1 MRRHGWQL
9 PLHPL
14 QFVGMG
20 VFTFLVVAFYVF
32 LAPFLGNRTAKI
44 TVLTLFSLT
53 TFSVIVLYIR
63 CTAINPSDRTASRMK
78 RGAKSHGIPKFNYK
92 SIIRQIILRIVRK
105 IEHKILKCCIRR
117 KYLDPRNNNVQMDTI
132 LPFSL
137 LIIDDAV
144 TPHMKNDDISFCPL
158 CDFEVKRRSKH
169 CRTCNR
175 CVDEFDHHCRVSS
188 LVMDLSDFIVRT
200 MNKFYVNL
208 LISFLVVKQLHWK
221 KKLHHIHTSVG
232 FYNVHGNDLYF
243 AVITY
248 VVRILFIHLSTERK
262 LEISP
267 KKLQLVMEGGT
278 AIAIFIRCFA
288 SKSISLELKQKL
300 HTKFPKGVLGAISVL
315 LVALTAYSSAALWQL
330 FFFHAV
336 LIQKGMRTYDYI
348 LAMREESQSMDPFDD
363 SDLSSDDSDY
373 DDTPEKPRIL
383 SRFLCNGHGE
393 NQSSQRLSI
402 LVEETSTPANSEK
415 PEIRIDPWKLIQMS
429 AEKAKMATEI
439 ARERLLGQKQTVSVS
454 PLKPLPLESKKGPK
468 ANKEIKKVT
477 ASCEIT
483 PIVSNPW
490 ISGSAGGR
498 FSSPRRRFSTSPSPR
513 PQKYKS
519 NFDLKLTEVSRE
531 LETYI
536 SRQVLCSVLKKSGED
551 EASPS

>member
-44 TVLTLFSLT
+44 TVLTLFSFT

-63 CTAINPSDRTASRMK
+63 CTAINPSDRTASRME
-78 RGAKSHGIPKFNYK
+78 RGAKSHGISKFNYK
-92 SIIRQIILRIVRK
+92 SIIRQIISRIVRK

-175 CVDEFDHHCRVSS
+175 CVDEFDHHCRWLNNCIGRRNYTTFILL
-188 LVMDLSDFIVRT
+188 LVFT
-200 MNKFYVNL
+200 ML
-208 LISFLVVKQLHWK
+208 LLV
-221 KKLHHIHTSVG
+221 T
-232 FYNVHGNDLYF
+232 
-243 AVITY
+243 
-248 VVRILFIHLSTERK
+248 
-262 LEISP
+262 
-267 KKLQLVMEGGT
+267 EGGT

-315 LVALTAYSSAALWQL
+315 LAALTAYSSAALWQL

-363 SDLSSDDSDY
+363 SDMSSDDSDY

-393 NQSSQRLSI
+393 SQSSQRLSI
-402 LVEETSTPANSEK
+402 LVEKTSTPANSEK
-415 PEIRIDPWKLIQMS
+415 PEIRIDPWKLIKMS
-429 AEKAKMATEI
+429 AEKAEMATEM
-439 ARERLLGQKQTVSVS
+439 ARERLLRQKQTVSVS

-468 ANKEIKKVT
+468 ANNQIKKVT

-498 FSSPRRRFSTSPSPR
+498 FSSPRRRFSSSPSPR